1 MCLRSEEGQV
11 PWLSSFNEGDR
22 SQPKQD
28 RSYPSNV
35 AAKHKEGGPTATAE
49 RKTGIFESIYI

>member
-1 MCLRSEEGQV
+1 MCLRSEEGQI

-28 RSYPSNV
+28 RSYPSNG
-35 AAKHKEGGPTATAE
+35 ATKHKEGGPTTDG
-49 RKTGIFESIYI
+49 KTGIFESIYI